1 MPNSQSANTKSS
13 RFSHIYGFLLSLRL
27 EKTIIHTN
35 SLYEIM
41 VQQKIK
47 QSFFR
52 GWWRSID
59 QQTVIS
65 LGLLFSFSLM
75 LVTTASPA
83 VAHRI
88 GLEATY
94 FSSRHAI
101 YLFTASI
108 LIFAISFISK
118 QNVRLLSIF
127 GLVTTILLLILVKFY
142 GFEVKGATRW
152 INMFGFSMQP
162 SEFVKPFFVI
172 VTAWILAMKSPEF
185 PAFIISLILY
195 LIIVFLLFLQ
205 PDFGMVVM
213 VSLIWGAQL
222 FVSGLPLIW
231 IIIAMFGGACLL
243 LFAYKFLP
251 HAADRINNFLD
262 PHNAE
267 NYQVNKSLK
276 AFEQGGLYG
285 KGPGEGSIKQV
296 LPDSHADF
304 IFSVAGEEFGA
315 IICLIIAGIFAFIV
329 IRGLFLLIN
338 EDDRFTILA
347 SAGILCQF
355 GLQAIINMGVTL
367 NMLPTKGM
375 TLPFISYGGSSTLA
389 LAIGMGLLLSLTRK
403 RGGLTKYKMQM
414 LEL

>member
-1 MPNSQSANTKSS
+1 
-13 RFSHIYGFLLSLRL
+13 
-27 EKTIIHTN
+27 
-35 SLYEIM
+35 M
-41 VQQKIK
+41 VKQKIK

-94 FSSRHAI
+94 FSTRHII
-101 YLFTASI
+101 YLLGASI
-108 LIFAISFISK
+108 LIFSISFVSK
-118 QNVRLLSIF
+118 QNVRLLGILGLVASIF
-127 GLVTTILLLILVKFY
+127 LLILVKFY

-152 INMFGFSMQP
+152 INIFGFSMQP
-162 SEFVKPFFVI
+162 SEFVKPFFII
-172 VTAWILAMKSPEF
+172 VTAWILAMKSAEF
-185 PAFIISLILY
+185 PAFIISLVLY
-195 LIIVFLLFLQ
+195 VIIVTLLFLQ

-222 FVSGLPLIW
+222 FISGLPLIW

-243 LFAYKFLP
+243 LFAYNFLP

-262 PHNAE
+262 PNNAE

-285 KGPGEGSIKQV
+285 KGPGEGNVKQV

-347 SAGILCQF
+347 SSGILCQF

-389 LAIGMGLLLSLTRK
+389 IAIGIGLLLALTRK